1 MPNNL
6 QIVVRFRKLQNLLAN
21 DNDVL
26 SLVDINMRM
35 PIVVFWGYYLRTTLT
50 IILTL
55 SDPRDVFLES
65 NRLSR
70 CLTDICDANLTRKYE
85 IEKCHIKHL
94 PPCIYSSCI
103 SMVSNRCD
111 AVEFASPL
119 L

>member
-6 QIVVRFRKLQNLLAN
+6 QIVVRFRKLLNLLAN

-26 SLVDINMRM
+26 ILVDINMRM
-35 PIVVFWGYYLRTTLT
+35 PIVVFWGYHVRTTLT

-55 SDPRDVFLES
+55 NDPRDAFLES

-70 CLTDICDANLTRKYE
+70 YLTDICDANLTRKYE
-85 IEKCHIKHL
+85 IEKCHIM

-103 SMVSNRCD
+103 SVVSNRCD